1 MVEFEPHWAD
11 KLDLTIDREQYRK
24 LLKRPSRHVKRMQ
37 RKQIRKYKDHEE
49 YKQKYYVL
57 KRQRADD
64 IQKKITKGRQP
75 FDLQRFNFDMSTQV
89 NIFVDLLLFKKH
101 LKTKIEDILLTY
113 GFENVFRQTD
123 RSNLVTN
130 LWKKAKKW
138 SCHVCRETNEG
149 ENEFCT
155 MCLTRKQ
162 SLHSTRQYR
171 PDQFIGPMKALHMV
185 LDAIDELKSHHPPKA
200 SIEGSIAPQFI
211 KSSHGIRYCS
221 CDFFILE
228 HYRTYSIIPP
238 RRGENVVQKRRCV
251 VDITSNG
258 NLASGVILINRLTA

>member
-11 KLDLTIDREQYRK
+11 KLDLTIDREEYRN

-57 KRQRADD
+57 KQQRADD

-89 NIFVDLLLFKKH
+89 NIFVDLLLFRKH
-101 LKTKIEDILLTY
+101 LKCKIEDILLTY

-185 LDAIDELKSHHPPKA
+185 LDEIDRLKSHHP
-200 SIEGSIAPQFI
+200 
-211 KSSHGIRYCS
+211 H
-221 CDFFILE
+221 
-228 HYRTYSIIPP
+228 
-238 RRGENVVQKRRCV
+238 
-251 VDITSNG
+251 
-258 NLASGVILINRLTA
+258 

>member
-11 KLDLTIDREQYRK
+11 KLDPTIDREQYRK
-24 LLKRPSRHVKRMQ
+24 LLKRPSKHVKRMQ

-57 KRQRADD
+57 KRQRAGD

-89 NIFVDLLLFKKH
+89 NIFVDLLLFRKH

-149 ENEFCT
+149 E
-155 MCLTRKQ
+155 K
-162 SLHSTRQYR
+162 
-171 PDQFIGPMKALHMV
+171 
-185 LDAIDELKSHHPPKA
+185 
-200 SIEGSIAPQFI
+200 
-211 KSSHGIRYCS
+211 
-221 CDFFILE
+221 
-228 HYRTYSIIPP
+228 
-238 RRGENVVQKRRCV
+238 
-251 VDITSNG
+251 
-258 NLASGVILINRLTA
+258 